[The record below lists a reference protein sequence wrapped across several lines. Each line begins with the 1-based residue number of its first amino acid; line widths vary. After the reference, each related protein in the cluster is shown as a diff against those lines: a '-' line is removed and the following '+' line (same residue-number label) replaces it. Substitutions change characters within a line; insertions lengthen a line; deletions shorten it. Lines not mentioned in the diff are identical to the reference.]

1 MTSSTK
7 PEVRHSGA
15 HLSAATCR
23 TTRATAADNA
33 NGKYATLS
41 TRVSEICA
49 QTDRYV
55 DRNIGSR
62 FVEVDCRNVLTF
74 TTRNRICLCEMQL
87 TPAQR
92 DLPLISHKGCSAAM
106 RPFAKF
112 LRTLLDF
119 RNKCTG
125 PRTTGTRRI
134 RWPRAGFSPPQY
146 PYQRRGRF
154 SHADFPKRN
163 RQTYRHHTDAL
174 HFLQ

>member
-1 MTSSTK
+1 M
-7 PEVRHSGA
+7 
-15 HLSAATCR
+15 
-23 TTRATAADNA
+23 RAD
-33 NGKYATLS
+33 
-41 TRVSEICA
+41 R

-55 DRNIGSR
+55 DRTIGSR

-125 PRTTGTRRI
+125 PRTTGTSWVFPAAIPIPATR
-134 RWPRAGFSPPQY
+134 PFLPCGFSETEQTDIQTPH
-146 PYQRRGRF
+146 RRFTF
-154 SHADFPKRN
+154 SAVNAASVELGQSSDTAYNTRMPVLAASRN
-163 RQTYRHHTDAL
+163 SEDTRQTKT
-174 HFLQ
+174 

>member
-1 MTSSTK
+1 M
-7 PEVRHSGA
+7 
-15 HLSAATCR
+15 
-23 TTRATAADNA
+23 RAD
-33 NGKYATLS
+33 
-41 TRVSEICA
+41 R

-163 RQTYRHHTDAL
+163 RQTYRRFTFSAVNAARVEIGQSSDTAYNTRMPVL
-174 HFLQ
+174 AASRNSEDTRQTKT